1 MNEQQTAHRIKQL
14 LNKGLDLDA
23 GKLARLKAAREA
35 ALVRQRVESR
45 VPVLA
50 WADNVIGKSGG
61 PSALIPRVLLPM
73 AVLIL
78 GLIAVNQWRDTQVA
92 AEIEEIDTAVLT
104 GDLPLDAYLDKGFDA
119 WLKPSS
125 R

>member
-1 MNEQQTAHRIKQL
+1 MNEQQIAYRIKQL
-14 LNKGLDLDA
+14 LNRGLDLDA

-45 VPVLA
+45 VPAWA

-61 PSALIPRVLLPM
+61 PSALIPRLLLPM

-92 AEIEEIDTAVLT
+92 AEIEEIDAGVLT
-104 GDLPLDAYLDKGFDA
+104 SDLPLDAYLDKGFDA
-119 WLKPSS
+119 WLKRSS
-125 R
+125 H

>member
-1 MNEQQTAHRIKQL
+1 MNEQQITYRIKQL
-14 LNKGLDLDA
+14 LNRGLDLDA
-23 GKLARLKAAREA
+23 DKLARLKAAREA
-35 ALVRQRVESR
+35 ALARQRIESR

-50 WADNVIGKSGG
+50 WADNLIGKSGG

-78 GLIAVNQWRDTQVA
+78 GLIAVNQWRDSQLA

-104 GDLPLDAYLDKGFDA
+104 SDLPIDAYLDKGFDA
-119 WLKPSS
+119 WLKRSS
-125 R
+125 H

>member
-1 MNEQQTAHRIKQL
+1 MNEQQITYRIKQL
-14 LNKGLDLDA
+14 LNRGLDLDA

-35 ALVRQRVESR
+35 ALTRQRIESR

-50 WADNVIGKSGG
+50 WADNLIGKSGG

-78 GLIAVNQWRDTQVA
+78 GLIAVNQWRDSPLSAQ
-92 AEIEEIDTAVLT
+92 IEENDTAVFT
-104 GDLPLDAYLDKGFDA
+104 NDLPIHAYPDKGFDA
-119 WLKPSS
+119 LLKRSS
-125 R
+125 F

>member
-1 MNEQQTAHRIKQL
+1 MNEQQITYRIKQL
-14 LNKGLDLDA
+14 LNRGLDLDA
-23 GKLARLKAAREA
+23 GKLARLNAAREA
-35 ALVRQRVESR
+35 ALARQRIESR

-50 WADNVIGKSGG
+50 WADNLIGKSGG

-78 GLIAVNQWRDTQVA
+78 GLIAVNQWRDSQLA

-104 GDLPLDAYLDKGFDA
+104 SDLPIDAYLDKGFDA
-119 WLKPSS
+119 WLKRSS
-125 R
+125 H

>member
-1 MNEQQTAHRIKQL
+1 MNEQQITYRIKQL
-14 LNKGLDLDA
+14 LNRALDLDA

-45 VPVLA
+45 VPLLA
-50 WADNVIGKSGG
+50 WTDNVIGKSGG

-92 AEIEEIDTAVLT
+92 AEIEELDAAVLT
-104 GDLPLDAYLDKGFDA
+104 SDLPLDAYLDKGFDA
-119 WLKPSS
+119 WLKRSS
-125 R
+125 P

>member
-1 MNEQQTAHRIKQL
+1 MNEQQIAYRIKQL
-14 LNKGLDLDA
+14 LNRGLDLDA

-45 VPVLA
+45 VRVWA

-61 PSALIPRVLLPM
+61 PSALIPRLLLPM

-78 GLIAVNQWRDTQVA
+78 GLIAINQWRDTQVA
-92 AEIEEIDTAVLT
+92 AEIEEIDAAVLT

-119 WLKPSS
+119 WLKRSS
-125 R
+125 Q

>member
-1 MNEQQTAHRIKQL
+1 MNEQQITYRIKQL
-14 LNKGLDLDA
+14 LNRGLDLDA

-35 ALVRQRVESR
+35 ALARQRIESR

-50 WADNVIGKSGG
+50 WADNLIGKSGG

-78 GLIAVNQWRDTQVA
+78 GLIAVNQWRDSQLA

-104 GDLPLDAYLDKGFDA
+104 SDLPIDAYLDKGFDV
-119 WLKPSS
+119 WLKRSS
-125 R
+125 F